1 MRAIRTVLIANRGEI
16 AVRCIRACRKLGI
29 DTVAIYTAA
38 DSGSLHVS
46 QATRSVL
53 LDDDGPG
60 AFANV
65 YDFLEKLL
73 EICKAESIDAVFAGY
88 GFLSENA
95 EFARQVEEHDI
106 AFVGP
111 DYRSIEAMG
120 LKHTAREL
128 AVAANVPVVKGS
140 GLLRNPDEA
149 VEAARVAGL
158 PVMLKASGGGGG
170 MGTQVCW
177 TEDEVVEECPSPH
190 LADKPELRQRLLDCA
205 ISLTRSINYRSAG
218 TVEFLVD
225 DESDDFFFL
234 EMNTRLQVEHG
245 ISELC
250 YDVDIV
256 ELMLKQ
262 ADYEFA
268 KAGGIPSD
276 VLLEL
281 QKDTPNGAAIE
292 VRICCENP
300 ASQFLPSSGLVQQ
313 LRWPAEDTARVDTWI
328 QAGTQVS
335 SDFDS
340 LLAKVMVRKDT
351 RDSAIRHL
359 ADVLQYTQIGGIVN
373 NLSFLRDLITSQPFR
388 SGRTLTTFL
397 SEQYKF
403 EPCGI
408 QVIAPGGH
416 TTIQQARI
424 RSINGFGIPKGGPM
438 DDLSATL
445 ANLIVGNEKDTECLE
460 VIMMGPELIFLSD
473 AIISICG
480 AELPVEIDGK
490 TVDMWTRVHVRPGQK
505 LKLGIVRGHG
515 ASCYIAF
522 KGGLPSAAD
531 WLGSKSTTPSLGLG
545 GLQCT
550 KGRILRHGDYLELAK
565 INFDADRGTATLPLE
580 LRPPLNVT
588 EIYVM
593 HGPHDSDEFITHK
606 GRDQLSSTTWKVNH
620 NCSRT
625 GIRLDGPS
633 IEWARETGGAAGAHP
648 SNVVD
653 YPYPSPGGVNWTGD
667 SPAIFPRDAPDL
679 GGFLCSSTV
688 PSAELWKL
696 GQLKPGHA
704 FRFLPV
710 SFSAARKLS
719 KLKSAFIDA
728 VRSFLSNEKVESVRW
743 NLDKEEDTKSSIIKV
758 VTGDTHTST
767 LTIRQAGD
775 TGVLVD
781 LGFQN
786 ATLETSVKA
795 NSLAS
800 AIQATSTS
808 GLSVRINISSVL
820 VEFDPELFS
829 QEFIVD
835 LVAASSLSVA
845 RMEKPMKCRLLKL
858 PIVFDHPAIKESEE
872 RYTKLIRSKA
882 AYLPD
887 GVAYVQENNA
897 LPKREDVFHILR
909 NSRFMVVAVGFMI
922 GLPLMLPLD
931 PRARLSAQKYNPPRT
946 STPPGTVG
954 LGGRSFCI
962 YPTDQ
967 PGGYVPIARSIPVW
981 DTFSL
986 RKGFAEGR
994 PWLCEPFDLV
1004 EFYDVNLE
1012 EFSRIEKAFQSGTW
1026 EPSIENAVF
1035 DGALE
1040 LVKEAEIEASPEGKE
1055 FVKKQEIAADAM
1067 GCREQ
1072 QLYAEWKA
1080 ETSTDDEVSGPV
1092 ELQVGGLEVISP
1104 HQGKVWKSLVKAGDK
1119 VSAGQTV
1126 AILESMKMEIPI
1138 VAGSKHDGFLVKV
1151 IAAKEGA
1158 LVYPGDV
1165 IVVLAN

>member
-1 MRAIRTVLIANRGEI
+1 MRAIRTVLVANRGEI

-46 QATRSVL
+46 QATRSLL

-65 YDFLEKLL
+65 EKILD
-73 EICKAESIDAVFAGY
+73 ICKAESIDAVFAGY

-95 EFARQVEEHDI
+95 GFARQVQEHDM

-128 AVAANVPVVKGS
+128 AVAASVPVVKGS

-205 ISLTRSINYRSAG
+205 TSLTRSINYRSAG

-234 EMNTRLQVEHG
+234 EMNTQ
-245 ISELC
+245 
-250 YDVDIV
+250 
-256 ELMLKQ
+256 LMLVQ
-262 ADYEFA
+262 ADYELA

-276 VLLEL
+276 VLLKL

-313 LRWPAEDTARVDTWI
+313 LRWPAEDNARVDTWI
-328 QAGTQVS
+328 QAGTRVS

-359 ADVLQYTQIGGIVN
+359 VDVLQYTQIGGIVN
-373 NLSFLRDLITSQPFR
+373 NLAFLRHLITSQPFR
-388 SGRTLTTFL
+388 SGRTLTMFL

-460 VIMMGPELIFLSD
+460 VVMMGPELMFLSET
-473 AIISICG
+473 IISICG
-480 AELPVEIDGK
+480 ADLPVELDGK
-490 TVDMWTRVHVRPGQK
+490 TVDMWSRVHVRPGQK

-522 KGGLPSAAD
+522 EGGLPSAAD
-531 WLGSKSTTPSLGLG
+531 WLGSKSTTSSLGLG
-545 GLQCT
+545 GLQ
-550 KGRILRHGDYLELAK
+550 GRILRHGDYLELAK

-588 EIYVM
+588 EICVM
-593 HGPHDSDEFITHK
+593 HGPHDSDDFITHK
-606 GRDQLSSTTWKVNH
+606 GRDQLSSATWKVNH

-633 IEWARETGGAAGAHP
+633 IEWARETGGTAGAHP

-704 FRFLPV
+704 FRFVPV

-728 VRSFLSNEKVESVRW
+728 VRRFLSNENFESVTW
-743 NLDKEEDTKSSIIKV
+743 SLDKEEDTKSSIIKV

-829 QEFIVD
+829 QECIVD

-845 RMEKPMKCRLLKL
+845 RIEKPMKCRLLKL

-897 LPKREDVFHILR
+897 LPKREDVFRILR

-1004 EFYDVNLE
+1004 EFYDVDLDK
-1012 EFSRIEKAFQSGTW
+1012 FSRIEKAFQSGTW
-1026 EPSIENAVF
+1026 EPSIENAIF

-1040 LVKEAEIEASPEGKE
+1040 
-1055 FVKKQEIAADAM
+1055 
-1067 GCREQ
+1067 
-1072 QLYAEWKA
+1072 
-1080 ETSTDDEVSGPV
+1080 
-1092 ELQVGGLEVISP
+1092 
-1104 HQGKVWKSLVKAGDK
+1104 LVKAGDK

-1138 VAGSKHDGFLVKV
+1138 VADSKHDGFFVKV
-1151 IAAKEGA
+1151 VAAKEGV
-1158 LVYPGDV
+1158 LVYPGDA

>member
-1 MRAIRTVLIANRGEI
+1 M
-16 AVRCIRACRKLGI
+16 
-29 DTVAIYTAA
+29 
-38 DSGSLHVS
+38 
-46 QATRSVL
+46 
-53 LDDDGPG
+53 
-60 AFANV
+60 
-65 YDFLEKLL
+65 
-73 EICKAESIDAVFAGY
+73 
-88 GFLSENA
+88 
-95 EFARQVEEHDI
+95 

-149 VEAARVAGL
+149 VEAARVAGF

-177 TEDEVVEECPSPH
+177 TQDEVFGNGSTVIHFGERECSIQRRLQKVVEECPSPH

-256 ELMLKQ
+256 ELMLMQ

-268 KAGGIPSD
+268 KAGGIPPD

-408 QVIAPGGH
+408 QVIVPGGH

-460 VIMMGPELIFLSD
+460 VIMMGPELLFLSE

-480 AELPVEIDGK
+480 AELPVELDGK
-490 TVDMWTRVHVRPGQK
+490 TVDMWSLVQVRPGQK

-545 GLQCT
+545 GLQ
-550 KGRILRHGDYLELAK
+550 GRILRHGDYLELAK

-588 EIYVM
+588 EICVM
-593 HGPHDSDEFITHK
+593 HGPHDSDDFITHK

-704 FRFLPV
+704 FRFVPV

-775 TGVLVD
+775 AGVLVD

-845 RMEKPMKCRLLKL
+845 RIERPMKCRLLKL
-858 PIVFDHPAIKESEE
+858 PIVFDHPAIEESEE

-1004 EFYDVNLE
+1004 EFYDVDLE

-1067 GCREQ
+1067 GRREQ

-1080 ETSTDDEVSGPV
+1080 ETSTDDEVNRPV
-1092 ELQVGGLEVISP
+1092 EPQVDGLEVISP

-1138 VAGSKHDGFLVKV
+1138 VADSMHEGFLVKV
-1151 IAAKEGA
+1151 VASKEGA